1 MKKSREKC
9 VFVLVPQ
16 QCVTQSV
23 TCSASCPPA
32 RLCSLTVISV
42 DQSTEGGSEEKKME
56 GRRAASQS
64 RSSSRNPTGWKY
76 VVGIRSRMLSSP
88 DSSSLL
94 SVRPSSRLLTD
105 LLLCA
110 FDRTDHALWCYQ
122 RWILDLDKSCQVKEI
137 IWIWIEVATWP
148 WSTRSYELFV

>member
-105 LLLCA
+105 L
-110 FDRTDHALWCYQ
+110 
-122 RWILDLDKSCQVKEI
+122 SCVPSTAQI
-137 IWIWIEVATWP
+137 
-148 WSTRSYELFV
+148 TRSDAISDGFLTLIKAVK